1 VKSRVAVV
9 ALLVPVLALVVMTSP
24 MGAQAPSKK
33 PNPCK
38 VLLPTDL
45 EPIFEQPFKKG
56 VEQLGGSCAFGRLD
70 DADVDVPDIIVSV
83 IVEQKASVK
92 AAKAAFAR
100 GEKVTRE
107 LAGGVETIG
116 AMGDEAYYAVLIGH
130 DVFAIRVD
138 RIVAEVRVDQTD
150 DPDAVFRDQAIAAGD
165 IVEARI
171 TPVVPDETDKKG
183 KGS

>member
-1 VKSRVAVV
+1 VKPRVAVV

-24 MGAQAPSKK
+24 VRAQAPSKK

-56 VEQLGGSCAFGRLD
+56 AEQLGGSCAFERLNTD
-70 DADVDVPDIIVSV
+70 DPPIVVSL

-107 LAGGVETIG
+107 LAEGLEEIGG
-116 AMGDEAYYAVLIGH
+116 MGDEAYYAVLIGH

-150 DPDAVFRDQAIAAGD
+150 DPNAVFRDQAIAAGD

-183 KGS
+183 KSS